1 MCIVVPVRLSE
12 MVKRNKKA
20 TNTYESV
27 LFGQVSVGL
36 ENGLNV
42 LKDELVVVLDPLKYL
57 QQIPLRL

>member
-1 MCIVVPVRLSE
+1 

-27 LFGQVSVGL
+27 SFGQVSVGL

-42 LKDELVVVLDPLKYL
+42 LQDELVVVLDPLKYL